1 MRWWQLKKRN
11 ADLERELRSD
21 LELEEEE
28 QRESGSSPE
37 EARYAARRAFG
48 NATLIREQT
57 HETWGWA
64 PLERLLQDLRYAV
77 RQLRRSPGFT
87 LDRRATSWH
96 CGIGASTAVF
106 SILDSVLLRP
116 YAFRDPGQIV
126 VWREVVQEAVKQ
138 YPSVPDN
145 YRHFL
150 YLRSHANTIQDA
162 ALIQNASFAV
172 APAEIIP
179 ASRRDSTSRLIFSLC
194 WA

>member
-57 HETWGWA
+57 RETWGWT
-64 PLERLLQDLRYAV
+64 PVERLLQDLRHAV

-87 LDRRATSWH
+87 LIALLIMA

-106 SILDSVLLRP
+106 SIIDSVLLRP

-126 VWREVVQEAVKQ
+126 VWREVVQEVVKAV
-138 YPSVPDN
+138 
-145 YRHFL
+145 
-150 YLRSHANTIQDA
+150 
-162 ALIQNASFAV
+162 SFG
-172 APAEIIP
+172 P
-179 ASRRDSTSRLIFSLC
+179 
-194 WA
+194 